1 MSTRIRPSI
10 ASIAFVY
17 MLLSSSVG
25 ASEPAVT
32 ANAVTCL
39 PAPTSSAP
47 LGSHWYYRTD
57 RTTQRQCW
65 YLAATHQVGP
75 VQTAQLAAP
84 SKPPQSVPAATPLAE
99 RGHGNLSDKEVA
111 KLYIEFVEWSRG
123 AGYAS
128 EAHE

>member
-1 MSTRIRPSI
+1 
-10 ASIAFVY
+10 
-17 MLLSSSVG
+17 
-25 ASEPAVT
+25 
-32 ANAVTCL
+32 
-39 PAPTSSAP
+39 
-47 LGSHWYYRTD
+47 
-57 RTTQRQCW
+57 
-65 YLAATHQVGP
+65 